1 MMEIEKNKFSISKVI
16 FFIAILIYLANI
28 LGILF
33 TVILSSFSKGWYSG
47 ILPKFLTVE
56 WYQYIFKQNDVP
68 NLLFVTF
75 AVTFFVIVISLI
87 ISFPT
92 AYALARHDFRFKG
105 ILMSLFL
112 LPMIV
117 PPMAYGIPLAMILYK
132 IRLANSITGVIIANL
147 VPIVPFMIMVLTPF
161 IEQISVNL
169 ESAAKMLG
177 ASRFKTILRILVPL
191 TMPGILT
198 AGILSIV
205 KTISMFELTYLVAS
219 GKSQTIVVAL
229 YAEAYAAGSRP
240 LQAIDALAVI
250 YFLTAIICLIV
261 ALKFVSPT
269 QMVFKIK

>member
-1 MMEIEKNKFSISKVI
+1 MMEIEKSKFSISKVI
-16 FFIAILIYLANI
+16 FVIAILIYLANI

-56 WYQYIFKQNDVP
+56 WYQYIFQQNNVP

-75 AVTFFVIVISLI
+75 SATFFVILISLI
-87 ISFPT
+87 IAFPT

-132 IRLANSITGVIIANL
+132 VRLANSITGVIIANL

-250 YFLTAIICLIV
+250 YFLTAIICLII